1 MQSCAVSKYLDRIY
15 KILHSKAPVFS
26 LCLQTKHTQKNLVL
40 YNYIGE
46 AEVTCGQPFEDW

>member
-26 LCLQTKHTQKNLVL
+26 LCLQTKHTKKNLAL